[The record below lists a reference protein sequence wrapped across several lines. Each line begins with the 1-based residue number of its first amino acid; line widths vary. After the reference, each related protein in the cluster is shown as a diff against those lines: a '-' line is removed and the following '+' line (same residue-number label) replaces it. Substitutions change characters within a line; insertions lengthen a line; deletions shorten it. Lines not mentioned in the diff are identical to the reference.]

1 MATDP
6 KVLPDPNTLSAQQ
19 GQVLP
24 PPQPMNVTAY
34 SQMTQVAAYVP
45 PQVWTTEALLD
56 LHAKQ
61 KEVIFRNVESLDEQ
75 RKREY
80 KLGLIVLGGFAAI
93 LAVGFWF
100 AYLKI
105 DLGKE
110 IVISAVSAG
119 LGYAAGYGTG
129 LTKRQQ

>member
-1 MATDP
+1 MATP
-6 KVLPDPNTLSAQQ
+6 NQPASLPEI
-19 GQVLP
+19 LP
-24 PPQPMNVTAY
+24 PQQPATQTNVTTTAF
-34 SQMTQVAAYVP
+34 SQMTQIQAYVP

-61 KEVIFRNVESLDEQ
+61 KEVIFKNIESLNEQ
-75 RKREY
+75 RNKENRMA
-80 KLGLIVLGGFAAI
+80 IFVLAGFGAV

-100 AYLKI
+100 AYMKI
-105 DLGKE
+105 DLGRD

-129 LTKRQQ
+129 LTKRQ